1 MFLAIQKAKLPISIR
16 DPEGIRK
23 RILGLDNIGIVPNY
37 QSLHRANQSFPK
49 EQDVHDV
56 VYYDDI
62 GRYKQ
67 RLKPFITWKPLPIL
81 KPKLL

>member
-1 MFLAIQKAKLPISIR
+1 MFLAIQKVKLPISIH

-23 RILGLDNIGIVPNY
+23 RLLGLDNIGVVPGY
-37 QSLHRANQSFPK
+37 RSLHRANQSFPE
-49 EQDVHDV
+49 EQDVYDV
-56 VYYDDI
+56 IYYDDL

-67 RLKPFITWKPLPIL
+67 RLKPFITWKPLPIF